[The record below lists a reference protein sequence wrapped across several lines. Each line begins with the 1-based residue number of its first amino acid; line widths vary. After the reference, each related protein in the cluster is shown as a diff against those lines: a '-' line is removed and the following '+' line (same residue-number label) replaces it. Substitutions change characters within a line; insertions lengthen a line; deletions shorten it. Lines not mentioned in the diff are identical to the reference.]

1 MKMKNLNKGILAT
14 TGIIIII
21 FILLTGCSSDNKAEK
36 EPSIDEIEKNISE
49 AVDLSNMKKV
59 DGDKLEKLYDIHS
72 DELEGFLL
80 YTADTNIKADEMLIL
95 KVSDEK
101 DISDI
106 QDKISNRIE
115 EQSNSFKDYLPDE
128 YYLIEKHVLK
138 SNGQYIL
145 FVISEDAEKIES
157 IFDESF
163 K

>member
-1 MKMKNLNKGILAT
+1 MKNLNKGILAT

>member
-1 MKMKNLNKGILAT
+1 MKNLNKGILAT

-59 DGDKLEKLYDIHS
+59 DSHKLEKLYDIHS
-72 DELEGFLL
+72 DELEDFLL

-95 KVSDEK
+95 KVADEK

-106 QDKISNRIE
+106 QDRISNRIE